1 MAAHLITLHL
11 APFFLSS
18 HSLRQEGRAAVRS
31 EEANERR
38 RRHETPEV
46 ERKAVRVG
54 NESVDMVR
62 EREGEIDIIGD
73 GRPNLAT
80 CIMDPSGR
88 TTD

>member
-1 MAAHLITLHL
+1 MPAHLITLHL

-31 EEANERR
+31 ASVNERR
-38 RRHETPEV
+38 RRHKKPEV

-54 NESVDMVR
+54 NESEDMDR
-62 EREGEIDIIGD
+62 EKGEIDIIGD

-80 CIMDPSGR
+80 CIMDLSGR